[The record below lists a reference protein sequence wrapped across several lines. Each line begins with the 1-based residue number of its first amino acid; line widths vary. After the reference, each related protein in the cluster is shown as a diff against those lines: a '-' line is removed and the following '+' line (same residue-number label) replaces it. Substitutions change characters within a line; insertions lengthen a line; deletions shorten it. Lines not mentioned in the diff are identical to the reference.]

1 MILISILWYEG
12 LQIKLAC
19 YKILNIKH
27 WIHLDM
33 FAQTSSIRL
42 QNTVA
47 YGRDA
52 SKARLKQFLK
62 LWTLLFF
69 TCMVYC
75 GYFHILLQNLSFK
88 AKKIYLYFLND
99 DDVIIQI
106 MHLCTLKI
114 TFIPF
119 HLLGNNDGQ
128 YMLYNCQWLIT
139 ASIIKM
145 EE

>member
-1 MILISILWYEG
+1 MILISIQWYEG

-33 FAQTSSIRL
+33 YAQTSSIRL

-47 YGRDA
+47 YGRHA

-62 LWTLLFF
+62 LWTFIFF

-75 GYFHILLQNLSFK
+75 SYFRTLLQNLSFK
-88 AKKIYLYFLND
+88 AKKIYLYLLNH

-106 MHLCTLKI
+106 MHLYPLKI
-114 TFIPF
+114 TFTPF
-119 HLLGNNDGQ
+119 PLLGNNDGQ
-128 YMLYNCQWLIT
+128 YMLYNSQWLIT

-145 EE
+145 EK